1 MTSRN
6 SINLLNKMKKI
17 LGVFIIVLFLGSCN
31 RESTPIEITANDYH
45 NAMDRLTNI
54 MVHDIFSPP
63 VASRIYAYSNIAAYE
78 VLVKGNKELR
88 SFSHTYKDFPPVPEP
103 DTTANINFQL
113 AALIAKIEIGKQLIF
128 SENEMLT
135 YRDSL
140 YTSWEERNKEEFEN
154 SKNYGLQVATHVA
167 NWKNKDNYKETRT
180 MPKFSVYSDEPH
192 RWQPT
197 PPLYMDG
204 IEPHWAKIRTFTL
217 DSASQFKPNPP
228 PEFSLEEKSK
238 FREELMEVYSIR
250 DTLDIL
256 GDESEEIQIAKFWDC
271 NPYVSTQRGH
281 LMFATKKITPGGH
294 WMGIT
299 KIASKKKNL
308 DFDKTVY
315 AYAATSLAIADA
327 FISCWE
333 EKYKSELIRPETLI
347 NSIVDENWTPV
358 LQTPP
363 FPEYPSGHS
372 VVSGAAA
379 TVLTQLF
386 GDNFS
391 YDDDTEVQ
399 YGLPV
404 RSFSSFHQAANEA
417 ALSRLYGGIHYRSAI
432 EEGLTQGLNLGAF
445 VVKDLELQP
454 LNL

>member
-1 MTSRN
+1 
-6 SINLLNKMKKI
+6 MKKV
-17 LGVFIIVLFLGSCN
+17 LGVFLIALVLGSCN
-31 RESTPIEITANDYH
+31 REATPIEITANDYH
-45 NAMDRLTNI
+45 NAVDRLTDI

-103 DTTANINFQL
+103 DTTSSINFQL
-113 AALIAKIEIGKQLIF
+113 AALIAQIEIGKQLIF

-135 YRDSL
+135 FRDSL
-140 YTSWEERNKEEFEN
+140 YTSWESQNKQMFED
-154 SKNYGLQVATHVA
+154 SRDYGLEVAAHVE

-204 IEPHWAKIRTFTL
+204 IEPHWAKIRTFSM
-217 DSASQFKPNPP
+217 DSASQFRPNPP

-238 FREELMEVYSIR
+238 FREELMEVYSFR

-256 GDESEEIQIAKFWDC
+256 GDESEEIQIARFWDC

-315 AYAATSLAIADA
+315 VYAATSLAIADA

-333 EKYKSELIRPETLI
+333 EKYNSELIRPETLI
-347 NSIVDENWTPV
+347 NSLVDENWAPV

-391 YDDDTEVQ
+391 YEDDTEVQ

-404 RSFSSFHQAANEA
+404 RSFTSFHQAANEA

-445 VVKDLELQP
+445 VVRDLELQP

>member
-1 MTSRN
+1 
-6 SINLLNKMKKI
+6 MKKM
-17 LGVFIIVLFLGSCN
+17 LGVFLVVIFLGSCKK
-31 RESTPIEITANDYH
+31 EVSPIEITAGDYH

-78 VLVKGNKELR
+78 VLVKGNNDLR
-88 SFSHTYKDFPPVPEP
+88 SFSHTYKDFEPIPEP
-103 DTTANINFQL
+103 DSTVTINYQL
-113 AALIAKIEIGKQLIF
+113 AALIAHIEMGKQLIF
-128 SENEMLT
+128 SENEILT

-140 YTSWEERNKEEFEN
+140 YSSWEKLNKEEFEV
-154 SKNYGLQVATHVA
+154 SKSYGIQVATHVA
-167 NWKNKDNYKETRT
+167 NWKNKDNYNETRT
-180 MPKFSVYSDEPH
+180 LPKFSIYSDEAH

-204 IEPHWAKIRTFTL
+204 IEPHWAKIRTFSL
-217 DSASQFKPNPP
+217 DSASQFQPGSP
-228 PEFSLEEKSK
+228 PEFSLDKSSK
-238 FREELMEVYSIR
+238 FRQELMEVYSIR
-250 DTLDIL
+250 HSLDSL
-256 GDESEEIQIAKFWDC
+256 GDDSEELEMARFWDC

-294 WMGIT
+294 WLGIT

-308 DFDKTVY
+308 DFDNTVY
-315 AYAATSLAIADA
+315 AYTATSLAIADA
-327 FISCWE
+327 FISCWD
-333 EKYKSELIRPETLI
+333 EKYKRELIRPETLI
-347 NSIVDENWTPV
+347 NSFVDENWTPV

-386 GDNFS
+386 GEDFS
-391 YDDDTEVQ
+391 YEDDTEVP

-404 RSFSSFHQAANEA
+404 RSFTSFHQAANEA

-432 EEGLTQGLNLGAF
+432 EDGLTQGLSLGAF
-445 VVKDLELQP
+445 VVKDLNLQP